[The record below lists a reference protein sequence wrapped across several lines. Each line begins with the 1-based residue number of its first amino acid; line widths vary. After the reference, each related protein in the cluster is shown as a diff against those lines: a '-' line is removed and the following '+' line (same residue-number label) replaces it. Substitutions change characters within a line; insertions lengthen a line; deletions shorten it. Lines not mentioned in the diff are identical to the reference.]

1 VARLAGLRPRLRACY
16 NKALQAAPDA
26 AGKVS
31 FTAEVAP
38 NGEVSAVKVIAD
50 KSMPAVATACMKRA
64 IQNAQFDAPGKPST
78 LTIPVTF
85 AKGKP

>member
-1 VARLAGLRPRLRACY
+1 
-16 NKALQAAPDA
+16 
-26 AGKVS
+26 
-31 FTAEVAP
+31 
-38 NGEVSAVKVIAD
+38 VKVIAD